1 MKLRTH
7 LIILVVAALLPV
19 LIFAGVMLVTFSAQ
33 QRSAVERGL
42 VDTARALSLAVD
54 RELAVSIRTLEQ
66 LATSEHLDSG
76 ELRKFYDQASRTLKI
91 QPSWE
96 AILLIDPF
104 GQQVINLRVPFGTPL
119 PETGASQLNKD
130 VIGTGQPAISN
141 LFTGAIVKGPLI
153 AIAVPVVRDGKVKYV
168 LASSTSPAF
177 LLKLLA
183 QQNVPSDWLATIIDG
198 NQVIIARTRDFEK
211 FVGKPAGPRFAAKSR
226 EAQEGVLRGSPQ
238 ESAPAYTGF
247 HRSELSGWTVGL
259 AIPASVVESPLRRSL
274 FLAAAGGLALLLLG
288 IALAA
293 LFGHRVTASVGALC
307 GSAVALGRGETPQ
320 RRHSRIV
327 ELNEVGDAIE
337 TAAATR
343 KRAEEEIRRLAKFP
357 AENPNPVMR
366 IGRNG
371 TILYANQSSAPI
383 LTTWEREVG
392 QNVPDSCQKGLAAAF
407 ESGISKEME
416 IKCDGR
422 IFSCIVTPILAEG
435 YLNIYGQDITER
447 MKADQALQESGV
459 RYRSLF
465 ENMLDG
471 YAYCRMLFEHNQ
483 PQDFIYLDVN
493 SAFEKLTGLKNVVG
507 RKVTEVIP
515 GLRESHPELFE
526 IYGRVALTGQ
536 PERFELYL
544 ESLAAWLTIS
554 AYSIE
559 KGCFVAVFDNVT
571 ERKQAEEALRQYANR
586 LATLS
591 RRLIEV
597 QETERQ
603 HLARELH
610 DEIGQALTAVS
621 INLQGVMKS
630 ADPSSLKSR
639 IKESLQIIA
648 RSIDQVRNLSFE
660 LRPAILDDLGLV
672 PAIRSYVG
680 REAKRGGFKA
690 KFNFEPFKKTLTPEV
705 ETACFRI
712 LQEAVTNVIRHAR
725 AGAVRVELIRQ
736 GDDLKLGISDD
747 GVGFN
752 LGALKQK
759 GLADGSP
766 GLVGMEERAALA
778 GGVFKIDSSKGAG
791 TRIEAV
797 FPHAFR
803 ASEQTT

>member
-42 VDTARALSLAVD
+42 VDTARALSLTVD

-247 HRSELSGWTVGL
+247 HRSELSGWTVALGT
-259 AIPASVVESPLRRSL
+259 PVSFVESPLRRSL
-274 FLAAAGGLALLLLG
+274 VFAAAGGLALLLLS
-288 IALAA
+288 IALAV

-343 KRAEEEIRRLAKFP
+343 KRAEEEIRRLSKFP
-357 AENPNPVMR
+357 AENPNPIMR

-383 LTTWEREVG
+383 LTTWGREVG
-392 QNVPDSCQKGLAAAF
+392 WNVPD
-407 ESGISKEME
+407 
-416 IKCDGR
+416 D
-422 IFSCIVTPILAEG
+422 
-435 YLNIYGQDITER
+435 
-447 MKADQALQESGV
+447 
-459 RYRSLF
+459 RS
-465 ENMLDG
+465 
-471 YAYCRMLFEHNQ
+471 
-483 PQDFIYLDVN
+483 
-493 SAFEKLTGLKNVVG
+493 
-507 RKVTEVIP
+507 
-515 GLRESHPELFE
+515 
-526 IYGRVALTGQ
+526 
-536 PERFELYL
+536 
-544 ESLAAWLTIS
+544 
-554 AYSIE
+554 
-559 KGCFVAVFDNVT
+559 
-571 ERKQAEEALRQYANR
+571 
-586 LATLS
+586 
-591 RRLIEV
+591 
-597 QETERQ
+597 
-603 HLARELH
+603 
-610 DEIGQALTAVS
+610 
-621 INLQGVMKS
+621 
-630 ADPSSLKSR
+630 
-639 IKESLQIIA
+639 
-648 RSIDQVRNLSFE
+648 
-660 LRPAILDDLGLV
+660 
-672 PAIRSYVG
+672 
-680 REAKRGGFKA
+680 
-690 KFNFEPFKKTLTPEV
+690 
-705 ETACFRI
+705 
-712 LQEAVTNVIRHAR
+712 
-725 AGAVRVELIRQ
+725 
-736 GDDLKLGISDD
+736 
-747 GVGFN
+747 
-752 LGALKQK
+752 
-759 GLADGSP
+759 
-766 GLVGMEERAALA
+766 EERRV
-778 GGVFKIDSSKGAG
+778 GKECRSRWS
-791 TRIEAV
+791 
-797 FPHAFR
+797 PYH
-803 ASEQTT
+803 